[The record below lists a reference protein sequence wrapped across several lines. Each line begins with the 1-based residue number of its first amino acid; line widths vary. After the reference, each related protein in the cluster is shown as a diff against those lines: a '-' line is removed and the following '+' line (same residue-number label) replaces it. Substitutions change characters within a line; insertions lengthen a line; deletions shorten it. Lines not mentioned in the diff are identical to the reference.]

1 MVRTADWK
9 YIHYE
14 HFRPQLFDLNADPD
28 EFHDLGDSPAHAAVR
43 AGLHERLFTWL
54 RTRRTRTTL
63 ADTTV
68 DERTAGTQRRGILI
82 GVW

>member
-9 YIHYE
+9 YIYYE
-14 HFRPQLFDLNADPD
+14 HFRPQLFDLNADPQ
-28 EFHDLGDSPAHAAVR
+28 EFHDLGVSADHADVR
-43 AGLHERLFTWL
+43 AELHERLFTWL

-63 ADTTV
+63 TDDMVAQRTDTSK
-68 DERTAGTQRRGILI
+68 QRGIFI

>member
-1 MVRTADWK
+1 M
-9 YIHYE
+9 
-14 HFRPQLFDLNADPD
+14 
-28 EFHDLGDSPAHAAVR
+28 R
-43 AGLHERLFTWL
+43 ATLHERLFTWL